1 MSWGTRLVGSLSV
14 LSSQLQSLHLRPWL
28 LILQK
33 ERGWRESH
41 FWENTSVAVACVPS
55 APSAPHPA
63 QVVAFVGPQGK
74 KRGTDVGDPP
84 GLCHTIPSGFGKISL
99 HSDPFGAV
107 AWAEY
112 LSICSLA
119 CRVMFVQ
126 KTFNQ
131 LGGEHR
137 VYPVY
142 ECVQCDCWTRDCKV
156 NVENDAL
163 FHTGVYFNL
172 IVYFWKMEK

>member
-1 MSWGTRLVGSLSV
+1 MSGTLLACATQYQVDLAKYHFTVTLSGQWRG
-14 LSSQLQSLHLRPWL
+14 LS
-28 LILQK
+28 I
-33 ERGWRESH
+33 
-41 FWENTSVAVACVPS
+41 
-55 APSAPHPA
+55 
-63 QVVAFVGPQGK
+63 
-74 KRGTDVGDPP
+74 
-84 GLCHTIPSGFGKISL
+84 
-99 HSDPFGAV
+99 
-107 AWAEY
+107 

-172 IVYFWKMEK
+172 IVYF